1 MLELLMIYK
10 LAIIICLLQCE
21 QRFFP
26 FEYTSLDQ
34 CKSHIQKLGFN
45 SLSNSSSIRS
55 PRCVRV
61 K

>member
-1 MLELLMIYK
+1 MIYK
-10 LAIIICLLQCE
+10 LSIIICLLQCE
-21 QRFFP
+21 QRLFP

-55 PRCVRV
+55 PKCVRI